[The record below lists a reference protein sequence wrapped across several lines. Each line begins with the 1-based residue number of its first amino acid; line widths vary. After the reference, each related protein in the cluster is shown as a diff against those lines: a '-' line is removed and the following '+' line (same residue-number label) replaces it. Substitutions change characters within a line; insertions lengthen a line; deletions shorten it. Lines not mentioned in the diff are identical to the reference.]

1 MLVQINESTLKIA
14 REIFDFVIDNSDS
27 AEEYESCCLLRD
39 IFEYTLANNTKK
51 LEKIERLF
59 KEL

>member
-1 MLVQINESTLKIA
+1 MIIPISDSTLKIA
-14 REIFDFVIDNSDS
+14 REIFDIIIDNSENAS
-27 AEEYESCCLLRD
+27 EYDSCCLMRD

-59 KEL
+59 K

>member
-14 REIFDFVIDNSDS
+14 REIFDIIIDNSENAS
-27 AEEYESCCLLRD
+27 EYDSCCFARD